1 MDIRRQLVIT
11 IFGSSKPRTG
21 SPEYD
26 QAFQLGRALVVKG
39 FSVCNGGFAG
49 TMEAAAHGAR
59 EAGGEAIGVTCDLI
73 PRPANQWISREIRT
87 PRLVDR
93 ISTLA
98 ELAAGYVI
106 LPGGTG
112 TLLELAY
119 VLEMVNKG
127 FSEERPIVLLGTFWE
142 PILEPL
148 KEEMMQEGLANLA
161 RFLTVAHS
169 PEEAASILAERLR
182 R

>member
-1 MDIRRQLVIT
+1 MTAPSQLIIT
-11 IFGSSKPRTG
+11 IFGSSKPRPG
-21 SPEYD
+21 SPEYE
-26 QAFQLGRALVVKG
+26 QALQLGRALALNG

-49 TMEAAAHGAR
+49 TMEAAARGAR
-59 EAGGEAIGVTCDLI
+59 EAGGIAIGVTCDLI
-73 PRPANQWISREIRT
+73 PRSANPWISKEIREA
-87 PRLVDR
+87 RLVDR
-93 ISTLA
+93 ITTLG
-98 ELAAGYVI
+98 ELAAGYVV

-127 FSEERPIVLLGTFWE
+127 FSDERPIVLLGSFWE
-142 PILEPL
+142 PVLEPL
-148 KEEMMQEGLANLA
+148 KEEMRQEGLANLA

-169 PEEAASILAERLR
+169 PEETASFLAERLR

>member
-1 MDIRRQLVIT
+1 
-11 IFGSSKPRTG
+11 
-21 SPEYD
+21 
-26 QAFQLGRALVVKG
+26 
-39 FSVCNGGFAG
+39 
-49 TMEAAAHGAR
+49 MEAAARGAR
-59 EAGGEAIGVTCDLI
+59 DAGGTAIGVTCDLI
-73 PRPANQWISREIRT
+73 PRAANPWISKEIRT

-93 ISTLA
+93 ITTLA
-98 ELAAGYVI
+98 ELGAGYVI

-127 FSEERPIVLLGTFWE
+127 FWGERPIVLLGTFWE
-142 PILEPL
+142 PVLEPL

-161 RFLTVAHS
+161 RFLTVARS
-169 PEEAASILAERLR
+169 PEEAASFLAERLR